1 MSAATLAR
9 NGRKFTAEQRA
20 EYKQERRAEA
30 RQQVERA
37 TRALLSSDGWR
48 RWAETRATFRRYSW
62 GNCALIAMQ
71 RPEATQVAGFK
82 AWQQLGR
89 QVRRGEHAIRI
100 MAPMS
105 VKERDESGEETGE
118 RVMFFRAVPVFD
130 IAQTEG
136 EPLPEPPCEPIT
148 GDSHAAY
155 IEPLEAHAQALGYS
169 VASENLD
176 HAGGYCD
183 PQRKRIVVAERID
196 SANARVRVLVHELA
210 HAHGVG
216 YRDYGR
222 EDAEVIV
229 ETAAVIVC
237 GALGLD
243 TSGES
248 IPYIASWGEASDLEA
263 IGKHAATVDEIAT
276 ALEAAC
282 GLKGGAR

>member
-20 EYKQERRAEA
+20 EYKQQKRNEQ
-30 RQQVERA
+30 RQAVERA
-37 TRALLSSDGWR
+37 TRALLSSDGWQA
-48 RWAETRATFRRYSW
+48 WARTRATFHRYSW

-89 QVRRGEHAIRI
+89 QVRKGEHSIRI
-100 MAPMS
+100 LAPMS
-105 VKERDESGEETGE
+105 VKERDEHGEETGE
-118 RVMFFRAVPVFD
+118 RVVFFRAVPVFD
-130 IAQTEG
+130 VAQTDG

-148 GDSHAAY
+148 GSSHERYIAALEDHARSLGY
-155 IEPLEAHAQALGYS
+155 AVEREPLE
-169 VASENLD
+169 

-183 PQRKRIVVAERID
+183 AQRKRIVLSAHLD

-248 IPYIASWGEASDLEA
+248 IPYIAGWGEANDLEA
-263 IGKHAATVDEIAT
+263 IGKYAATVDEIAS

-282 GLKGGAR
+282 GLKDGSR

>member
-1 MSAATLAR
+1 MSANTVAR
-9 NGRKFTAEQRA
+9 NGRKFTAEERA
-20 EYKQERRAEA
+20 EYKQQKRDEQRAA
-30 RQQVERA
+30 VERA
-37 TRALLSSDGWR
+37 TRALLSSEGWR
-48 RWAETRATFRRYSW
+48 RWAETRATFHRYSW

-89 QVRRGEHAIRI
+89 QIRKGEHAIRI

-105 VKERDESGEETGE
+105 VKETDENGEETGE
-118 RVMFFRAVPVFD
+118 RVVFFRAVPVFD
-130 IAQTEG
+130 IAQTDG

-148 GDSHAAY
+148 GDSHERYIAA
-155 IEPLEAHAQALGYS
+155 LEDHSRSLGYS
-169 VASENLD
+169 VASEDLQ
-176 HAGGYCD
+176 HTGGYCD
-183 PQRKRIVVAERID
+183 AKRKRIVVAEGID

-248 IPYIASWGEASDLEA
+248 IPYIAGWGEANDVEA
-263 IGKHAATVDEIAT
+263 ISKHAATVDEIAS

-282 GLKGGAR
+282 GLKDGAR